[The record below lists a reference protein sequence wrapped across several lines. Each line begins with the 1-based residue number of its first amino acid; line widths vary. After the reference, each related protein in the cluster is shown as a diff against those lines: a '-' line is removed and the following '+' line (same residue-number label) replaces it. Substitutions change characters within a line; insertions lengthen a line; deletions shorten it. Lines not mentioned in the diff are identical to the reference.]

1 MACALAFGPYPL
13 IMTAAGAATEA
24 TATDYLERLI
34 AVLSARQYLSNWRN
48 RTAKA

>member
-1 MACALAFGPYPL
+1 
-13 IMTAAGAATEA
+13 MTAAGAATEA